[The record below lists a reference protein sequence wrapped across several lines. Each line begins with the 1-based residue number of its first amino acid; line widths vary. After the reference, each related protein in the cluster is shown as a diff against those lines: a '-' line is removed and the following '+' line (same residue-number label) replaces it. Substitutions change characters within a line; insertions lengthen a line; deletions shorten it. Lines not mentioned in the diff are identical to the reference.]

1 MATITTPEEWWSNL
15 SEKTQDRLAIDP
27 GAPVPEDLRAEVMA
41 ASRGDHSYPPFQDF
55 HDYGLRGWLV
65 AYINSDNEVLLASI
79 ASYAGVPNSPMVE
92 EWKMR
97 ARRRGLIR

>member
-1 MATITTPEEWWSNL
+1 
-15 SEKTQDRLAIDP
+15 
-27 GAPVPEDLRAEVMA
+27 
-41 ASRGDHSYPPFQDF
+41 
-55 HDYGLRGWLV
+55 LV